1 MSLWHGLQFNSFLKL
16 LNLSRFTP
24 SDWKEKGIN
33 KFGFEARTQSFI
45 TFFTILN
52 LQGIV
57 TRCTEVKP
65 MMQVAT
71 YTCDK
76 CGVETYQTINGTSF
90 MPLLSCPGED
100 CRVNRSGGRLTLMCR
115 GSKFTKFQV
124 RILVIRLILE
134 ILERIGKF
142 LLLVNSLQLLTP
154 RNCLLLE
161 IINFANCSLL
171 LIVYSWYLIPCCF

>member
-1 MSLWHGLQFNSFLKL
+1 
-16 LNLSRFTP
+16 
-24 SDWKEKGIN
+24 
-33 KFGFEARTQSFI
+33 
-45 TFFTILN
+45 
-52 LQGIV
+52 
-57 TRCTEVKP
+57 

-124 RILVIRLILE
+124 GILIILE
-134 ILERIGKF
+134 ILEFLGKF
-142 LLLVNSLQLLTP
+142 SL
-154 RNCLLLE
+154 
-161 IINFANCSLL
+161 FV
-171 LIVYSWYLIPCCF
+171 IVYFV

>member
-1 MSLWHGLQFNSFLKL
+1 
-16 LNLSRFTP
+16 
-24 SDWKEKGIN
+24 
-33 KFGFEARTQSFI
+33 
-45 TFFTILN
+45 
-52 LQGIV
+52 
-57 TRCTEVKP
+57 

-124 RILVIRLILE
+124 RIILILVILE
-134 ILERIGKF
+134 ILEIMGKF
-142 LLLVNSLQLLTP
+142 LLLVIGNSLLLFTP
-154 RNCLLLE
+154 CNCLR
-161 IINFANCSLL
+161 L
-171 LIVYSWYLIPCCF
+171 LIVYSYY